1 MIFFII
7 IFPRFPREKGKGR
20 EGRAARAKEMELK
33 RRGSGFQGWGWARKM
48 GISSYSRGK
57 TGGKSDFK
65 VKVALLG
72 SIGDGRGSA
81 ELSWPL
87 PVLQLINKTDGL
99 FLKKKKTWR
108 GREESG
114 KRLDPPR
121 SRGGRKK
128 VGENE
133 NKD

>member
-1 MIFFII
+1 
-7 IFPRFPREKGKGR
+7 
-20 EGRAARAKEMELK
+20 
-33 RRGSGFQGWGWARKM
+33 M
-48 GISSYSRGK
+48 GE
-57 TGGKSDFK
+57 KSDFR
-65 VKVALLG
+65 VKVTLLR

-87 PVLQLINKTDGL
+87 SVLQLINKTDGL
-99 FLKKKKTWR
+99 FLKKKKP
-108 GREESG
+108 GEAGKSG

-121 SRGGRKK
+121 SRGGREK